1 MKSFTRR
8 EFYDLVW
15 SKPMT
20 ELAKEF
26 GLSDVAL
33 HKTCKRHR
41 IPTPGLGYW
50 NKVTA
55 GKTVVK
61 KPFHEISDGS
71 LNKVIVGDSPHEKLP
86 EPVQVARKIAKE
98 RVQLERAEATIAPE
112 DHPAVARLRQKLQT
126 ERAMEHMVV
135 HAKGP
140 QYFDVN
146 VAPTSL
152 DRVFGVLNV
161 IARELEANGHK
172 FQSDENYLA
181 INAEGEIISF
191 SIVEKTDK
199 VPHVQTDTET
209 ATLAKWQKAYDLK
222 IKREGW
228 AFDFDKPKIP
238 EHDLR
243 PNGLLVLE
251 LDVKDTYLQGFR
263 RKFSDGKGQSLEKLI
278 PQIMVGIATCA
289 AAAKER
295 REYLERRDREY
306 EEEKQ
311 RRRMNERRENL
322 EKKRI
327 EYLNKHMTNLH
338 RATEIRAFAMAV
350 ENRTNDINNE
360 VDKRSATAW
369 VKWAREYTDEI
380 DPTCNFLPRLL
391 VDGDF
396 REWEL

>member
-50 NKVTA
+50 NKVAA
-55 GKTVVK
+55 GKPVVK
-61 KPFHEISDGS
+61 KSFHEISEGS
-71 LNKVIVGDSPHEKLP
+71 LNRVVVGESFHEKLP
-86 EPVQVARKIAKE
+86 EPVKKARKLAQE
-98 RVQLERAEATIAPE
+98 RVQQGSVATASEAA

-126 ERAMEHMVV
+126 GRAMEYTTV
-135 HAKGP
+135 HANGP

-152 DRVFGVLNV
+152 DRAFNVLNV
-161 IARELEANGHK
+161 IAKEAEANGHK
-172 FQSDENYLA
+172 LQSDKNHLA
-181 INAEGEIISF
+181 INVEGEVVSF

-199 VPHVQTDTET
+199 VPHVQTDAET
-209 ATLAKWQKAYDLK
+209 AALAKWQKTYDLK
-222 IKREGW
+222 VKREGW
-228 AFDFDKPKIP
+228 AMTYDKLQIP
-238 EHDLR
+238 EHDLK

-251 LDVKDTYLQGFR
+251 LDVKDTYLRGFR
-263 RKFSDGKGQSLEKLI
+263 RKFSDGKGQALEKLI
-278 PQIMVGIATCA
+278 PQIMIGIATCA

-295 REYLERRDREY
+295 REYLECRDREY

-311 RRRMNERRENL
+311 RRRMKERRENL

-338 RATEIRAFAMAV
+338 RAAEIRAFAAAV
-350 ENRTNDINNE
+350 ESRTNDIDNGA
-360 VDKRSATAW
+360 DKILTMNW
-369 VKWAREYTDEI
+369 VKWAREYADEI
-380 DPTCNFLPRLL
+380 DPTCSFLPILL
-391 VDGDF
+391 VESDF